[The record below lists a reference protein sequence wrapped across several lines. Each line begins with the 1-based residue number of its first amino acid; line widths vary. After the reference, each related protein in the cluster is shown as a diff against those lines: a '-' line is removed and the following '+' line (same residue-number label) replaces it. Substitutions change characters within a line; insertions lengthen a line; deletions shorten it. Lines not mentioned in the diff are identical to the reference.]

1 MSADADNNGGMGSL
15 VRRVGIRLQ
24 RRRQDGADT
33 TGGLG
38 SMALTAGQRD
48 GTPRQR
54 AGSGRGEVLPEE
66 HIRAI
71 IESARENN
79 VTAQEIV
86 LSSLRDAV
94 LAGVF
99 APGARLRQEELAEI
113 FNTSRIPVREALRAL
128 EYEGLVRSEPHRG
141 FTVTRLDADEVE
153 EVYDLRILLESH
165 AVRLAL
171 PLLTDEDLDE
181 LEQLFARVQEADTPD
196 HGLAAREAFYTR
208 LYSVTGR
215 PRLVGLII
223 RLRQEVARAL
233 RWPTIQHS
241 PSIHEQFF
249 EAVRTGDAERA
260 VVQLSGHY
268 RRVAMLIRRQL
279 RESEARDRANDR
291 RSTRG

>member
-1 MSADADNNGGMGSL
+1 
-15 VRRVGIRLQ
+15 
-24 RRRQDGADT
+24 
-33 TGGLG
+33 
-38 SMALTAGQRD
+38 MALTSEGH
-48 GTPRQR
+48 GGPSRQR
-54 AGSGRGEVLPEE
+54 VGSARPDGMPEAAD
-66 HIRAI
+66 IRAI
-71 IESARENN
+71 IDAARASN

-99 APGARLRQEELAEI
+99 EPGARLRQEELADI

-171 PLLTDEDLDE
+171 PLLTDDDLDD
-181 LEQLFARVQEADTPD
+181 LEKLFARVREAATPD
-196 HGLAAREAFYTR
+196 DGLAAREAFYTR

-260 VVQLSGHY
+260 VAQLAGHY
-268 RRVAMLIRRQL
+268 HRVAMLIRRHL
-279 RESEARDRANDR
+279 RESDARDRADR
-291 RSTRG
+291 RASRS